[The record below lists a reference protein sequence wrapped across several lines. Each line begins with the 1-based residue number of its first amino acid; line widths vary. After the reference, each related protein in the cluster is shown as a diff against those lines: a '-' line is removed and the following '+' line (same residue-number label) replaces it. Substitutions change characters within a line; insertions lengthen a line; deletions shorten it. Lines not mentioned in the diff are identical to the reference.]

1 MIPDPADDIGR
12 PTTMTTVTPD
22 LELAARLRLAV
33 TRLARRLR
41 QESGEGLT
49 PSQNSALA
57 SIERHGGLTPSE
69 LATIERIQ
77 RPTVT
82 RVLGALRERN
92 LVIREA
98 DASDRRMVRI
108 KVTREGAA
116 VLKRGRSRKNA
127 YLARRMRDLDPD
139 ELETLAR
146 AAELI
151 EFLLE
156 GDDERR

>member
-1 MIPDPADDIGR
+1 
-12 PTTMTTVTPD
+12 MTTVSPD
-22 LELAARLRLAV
+22 LELVARLRLAV

-69 LATIERIQ
+69 LAAIERIQ
-77 RPTVT
+77 RPTAT
-82 RVLGALRERN
+82 RVLAGLGERN
-92 LVIREA
+92 LVTREA
-98 DASDRRMVRI
+98 DASDRRVTRL

-116 VLKRGRSRKNA
+116 VLKRSRSRKNA
-127 YLARRMRDLDPD
+127 YLARRMRDLDAE

-151 EFLLE
+151 ERLLE

>member
-1 MIPDPADDIGR
+1 
-12 PTTMTTVTPD
+12 MTTVAPD

-69 LATIERIQ
+69 LAAVERIQ
-77 RPTVT
+77 RPTAT
-82 RVLGALRERN
+82 RVLGALSERN
-92 LVIREA
+92 LVTREA
-98 DASDRRMVRI
+98 DASDRRMARL

-139 ELETLAR
+139 ELETLAP

-151 EFLLE
+151 ERLLE

>member
-1 MIPDPADDIGR
+1 M
-12 PTTMTTVTPD
+12 
-22 LELAARLRLAV
+22 ARL
-33 TRLARRLR
+33 
-41 QESGEGLT
+41 
-49 PSQNSALA
+49 
-57 SIERHGGLTPSE
+57 
-69 LATIERIQ
+69 
-77 RPTVT
+77 
-82 RVLGALRERN
+82 
-92 LVIREA
+92 
-98 DASDRRMVRI
+98 

-151 EFLLE
+151 ERLLE

>member
-1 MIPDPADDIGR
+1 
-12 PTTMTTVTPD
+12 MTTAATD
-22 LELAARLRLAV
+22 LDVAAQLRLAV

-49 PSQNSALA
+49 PSQNSALP

-82 RVLGALRERN
+82 RVLGGLSERG
-92 LVIREA
+92 LVTREA
-98 DASDRRMVRI
+98 DTSDRRISRL

-116 VLKRGRSRKNA
+116 VLKRGRS
-127 YLARRMRDLDPD
+127 
-139 ELETLAR
+139 
-146 AAELI
+146 
-151 EFLLE
+151 
-156 GDDERR
+156 

>member
-1 MIPDPADDIGR
+1 
-12 PTTMTTVTPD
+12 MTTVTPD

-57 SIERHGGLTPSE
+57 SIERSGGLTPSE

-82 RVLGALRERN
+82 RVLAGLSERN
-92 LVIREA
+92 LVTREA
-98 DASDRRMVRI
+98 DASDRRVARI
-108 KVTREGAA
+108 KVTREGAG
-116 VLKRGRSRKNA
+116 VLKRSRSRKNA

-151 EFLLE
+151 EHLLQ

>member
-1 MIPDPADDIGR
+1 
-12 PTTMTTVTPD
+12 MTTVTSD
-22 LELAARLRLAV
+22 LDVAARLRLAI

-57 SIERHGGLTPSE
+57 SIERFGGLTPSE
-69 LATIERIQ
+69 LASIERIQ

-82 RVLGALRERN
+82 RVLAGLSERN
-92 LVIREA
+92 LVTREA
-98 DASDRRMVRI
+98 DASDRRVARI

-151 EFLLE
+151 EHLLE

>member
-1 MIPDPADDIGR
+1 
-12 PTTMTTVTPD
+12 MTTVTPD

-57 SIERHGGLTPSE
+57 SIERFGGLTPSE

-82 RVLGALRERN
+82 RVLAGLSERN
-92 LVIREA
+92 LVTREA
-98 DASDRRMVRI
+98 DTQDRRVVRI

-127 YLARRMRDLDPD
+127 YLARRMRDLGPD
-139 ELETLAR
+139 ELETLGR

-151 EFLLE
+151 EHLLE

>member
-1 MIPDPADDIGR
+1 
-12 PTTMTTVTPD
+12 MTIAATD
-22 LELAARLRLAV
+22 LDVAARLRLAV

-49 PSQNSALA
+49 PSQTSALA
-57 SIERHGGLTPSE
+57 SIERHGALTPSE

-77 RPTVT
+77 RPSAT
-82 RVLGALRERN
+82 RVLGALSERN
-92 LVIREA
+92 LIAREA
-98 DASDRRMVRI
+98 DASDRRVSRL

-127 YLARRMRDLDPD
+127 YLARRMRDLDAD
-139 ELETLAR
+139 ELDTLAR

-151 EFLLE
+151 ERLLE
-156 GDDERR
+156 EDDERR

>member
-1 MIPDPADDIGR
+1 
-12 PTTMTTVTPD
+12 MTLAATD
-22 LELAARLRLAV
+22 LDVAARLRLAV

-49 PSQNSALA
+49 PSQTSALA
-57 SIERHGGLTPSE
+57 SIERHGALTPSE

-77 RPTVT
+77 RPSAT
-82 RVLGALRERN
+82 RVLGALSERN
-92 LVIREA
+92 LIAREA
-98 DASDRRMVRI
+98 DASDRRVSRLKI
-108 KVTREGAA
+108 TREGAA

-127 YLARRMRDLDPD
+127 YLARRMRDLDAD
-139 ELETLAR
+139 ELDTLAR

-151 EFLLE
+151 ERLLE